1 MLKFI
6 LLGSAMM
13 IAGPAIAQDGA
24 TTPPIAP
31 LNAAMANATMP
42 MHGGSTPNAT
52 AADQST
58 ATISVSKPAPQTA
71 SAPAA
76 SATPQTQSSAGD
88 QVAAIVDSEFG
99 TYDKDASGSLSKVEF
114 AAWMNALKAKAPA
127 TASAPVDPKWNDAA
141 FAQADNDKSTSVTKQ
156 ELTGFLGGAA
166 NAG

>member
-24 TTPPIAP
+24 TTPPTAP
-31 LNAAMANATMP
+31 SDTSMTNATMP
-42 MHGGSTPNAT
+42 MHDGLRPTAT
-52 AADQST
+52 AADPST
-58 ATISVSKPAPQTA
+58 ATTSVSKPAPQTA

-76 SATPQTQSSAGD
+76 SATPQTRSAAGD
-88 QVAAIVDSEFG
+88 QVAAIVDSEFA
-99 TYDKDASGSLSKVEF
+99 TYDKDANGSLSKVEF

-141 FAQADNDKSTSVTKQ
+141 FAQADKDKSTSVTKQ